1 MNLNQ
6 KYCLITGATSG
17 IGLAAAKELAGYGA
31 HLILTTRDWER
42 GQDAK
47 EQILAAHPEV
57 AVDLLECNLS
67 SFDSIYKAAQ
77 SYRQSYGELHL
88 LINNAGIWNTEFEET
103 ANGIES
109 NFAVNHLSPFLLTLW
124 LADLLKEQPHARII
138 NTSSRAH
145 ASATLRFD
153 DLETRNRFK
162 HYQAYGQSKMA
173 NILFTQQLDE
183 KLKGTGVT
191 ANSFH
196 PGVVRTNLFKDFPF
210 KGAIEAIGG
219 GFMVSPEQG
228 AETLVYLA
236 TSPDIEDLSG
246 RYLVKKKVRKPKK
259 EAIDPNNAEIL
270 WNKSLEYVK
279 AYLPEP
285 LPL

>member
-17 IGLAAAKELAGYGA
+17 IGLAAAEELAGYGA
-31 HLILTTRDWER
+31 HLILTTRDWDR
-42 GQDAK
+42 GRQAK
-47 EQILAAHPEV
+47 DQIRAAHPQ
-57 AVDLLECNLS
+57 AKVDLLECNLS
-67 SFDSIYKAAQ
+67 SFASIYEAAQ
-77 SYRQSYGELHL
+77 TYRSRYGQLHL

-103 ANGIES
+103 TDGIES
-109 NFAVNHLSPFLLTLW
+109 NFAVNHLAPFLLTLW
-124 LADLLKEQPHARII
+124 LVDLLKEQPHARIV

-173 NILFTQQLDE
+173 NILFTQQLKE
-183 KLKGTGVT
+183 KLKNSGVT

-219 GFMVSPEQG
+219 VFMVSPEQG

-236 TSPDIEDLSG
+236 TSPDVENLSG
-246 RYLVKKKVRKPKK
+246 RYFVKKKVRRPKK
-259 EAIDPNNAEIL
+259 EATDPNNAEIL

-279 AYLPEP
+279 RYLPEP